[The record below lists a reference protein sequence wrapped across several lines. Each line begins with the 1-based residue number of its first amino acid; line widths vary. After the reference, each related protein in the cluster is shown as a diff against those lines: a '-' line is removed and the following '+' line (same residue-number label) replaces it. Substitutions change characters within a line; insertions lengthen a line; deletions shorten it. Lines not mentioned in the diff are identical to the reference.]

1 MFYYAIHGGSYV
13 CNAFK
18 CCPYIG
24 IEIFNFR
31 FFAKLIKLKFKLN
44 CNGMEVSYF
53 FIFCLLIV
61 L

>member
-31 FFAKLIKLKFKLN
+31 FFAKLIKVQVQAKLQWY
-44 CNGMEVSYF
+44 GS
-53 FIFCLLIV
+53 
-61 L
+61 